1 MPDGLGET
9 LVAVI
14 RTARHPS
21 EIPSAMRRPTVDSR
35 RTSARLAK
43 MAGEAWLNLRQ
54 RQTGCE
60 SSRHALG
67 RGCHSTGRSEAGQTP
82 VAQQTGGG
90 AVAPRGMTGIR
101 PSHRVNV
108 SEEIERS
115 CRCFCRRA
123 TGVCRHPAGAGTPFA
138 LLHTRRDDR
147 ARKVSE
153 SRGTG
158 YGDEELRRVLLTTRG
173 GASYLD
179 PSWGERR
186 GWRACCTS
194 LTLPFFFEVCL
205 YACLLRSTHA
215 VEAVVVCRQGCRLA
229 ESLLQYSR
237 RRALPRQARRPSD
250 SSESL
255 RPTRGRPGGIVG
267 VQPGAYGCGAWAI
280 CDVLARLLACLL
292 RSTRLPAG
300 WSAGPR
306 RMVAS
311 FTAPRVAHRL
321 ERAVRRCAS
330 SCSVGN
336 SRHSSPEVLAQRAT
350 D

>member
-186 GWRACCTS
+186 GWRACRGIPTS
-194 LTLPFFFEVCL
+194 
-205 YACLLRSTHA
+205 
-215 VEAVVVCRQGCRLA
+215 
-229 ESLLQYSR
+229 
-237 RRALPRQARRPSD
+237 
-250 SSESL
+250 
-255 RPTRGRPGGIVG
+255 
-267 VQPGAYGCGAWAI
+267 VQP
-280 CDVLARLLACLL
+280 
-292 RSTRLPAG
+292 
-300 WSAGPR
+300 
-306 RMVAS
+306 
-311 FTAPRVAHRL
+311 APRAAATGAPPVGF
-321 ERAVRRCAS
+321 VRESAS
-330 SCSVGN
+330 NEGQAWRYCRGAAGRVWLRRVGN
-336 SRHSSPEVLAQRAT
+336 LRCTR
-350 D
+350 